1 MTNQDTLEEQALKLS
16 IIGALGMAL
25 LGLVFAALT
34 GSEAVLLDGLF
45 SLISFAM
52 GIFSLKVARL
62 VTKPDDEKFQLGYA
76 NFEPFV
82 NTSKGLIM
90 LFLCLFALYSA
101 VDALFR
107 GGRPISSGYAL
118 VYALVAATG
127 CFAIALKQRRAASK
141 TRSPLV
147 EVEAKGWLI
156 DGFLSSAVCIA
167 FIILVLIEKTRWAV
181 YTPYADPLIVIILVT
196 LAAPIPISVVRK
208 SLRELL
214 LGAPE
219 PDFQGKVRSTLK
231 AATRDLPLEATVL
244 RMVKVGRSSYLHA
257 YLVVSE
263 SQRAARIEELD
274 AVRESI
280 AAEIGRVAPQIHI
293 DVTFTLDSKWA
304 EPFDKTLT
312 LNEASK

>member
-1 MTNQDTLEEQALKLS
+1 MTHQNTLEQQALKLS
-16 IIGALGMAL
+16 IFGAIGMAL
-25 LGLVFAALT
+25 LGLIFAALT

-90 LFLCLFALYSA
+90 GFLCVFALYSA
-101 VDALFR
+101 IYSLFH

-118 VYALVAATG
+118 IYAVTAAVG
-127 CFAIALKQRRAASK
+127 CFLIAYKQRHAAKK
-141 TRSPLV
+141 TESPLV

-167 FIILVLIEKTRWAV
+167 FIILVLVEKTRWSV
-181 YTPYADPLIVIILVT
+181 YTPYADPLIVIVLVL
-196 LAAPIPISVVRK
+196 LAAPIPITVVRQNV
-208 SLRELL
+208 RELL

-219 PDFQGKVRSTLK
+219 PDFQDKVRAKLR
-231 AATRDLPLEATVL
+231 AATQDLPLENTIL

-263 SQRAARIEELD
+263 SHRAATIADLE
-274 AVRESI
+274 AVRERI
-280 AAEIGRVAPQIHI
+280 AAEVGPISPLLSV
-293 DVTFTLDSKWA
+293 DVTFTLNPKWA
-304 EPFDKTLT
+304 QPFHETLQ
-312 LNEASK
+312 LN